1 MSFLLRV
8 LFVAYVAA
16 TALHVG
22 WILAHEPFV
31 FDAWNVAI
39 ATESK
44 PFSAGNLFDFWWHEY
59 THSNP
64 RIGQPLTYLA
74 YKLEDFAV
82 VASPLAHLAI
92 ALAAF
97 VLGTGRWPAWSRG
110 RDLALVAIA
119 IGTTWFALPELGKT
133 LFNRAYGANYAY
145 GAAIQLWFLV
155 PLRVAREG
163 RAAPLWCLAYLLAG
177 VIAGMANEH
186 TGPTLCAFVVGYA
199 WWIKRRTGE
208 RPILAWAGALGVIAG
223 FAAIFFAPGQ
233 GERYDGLANRMT
245 LAGRLLHR
253 GVSGNLEIL
262 SGLVAAAA
270 PLLALIVI
278 VLVVSRR
285 ARGDDAES
293 QRTPLALV
301 GLALAASVAIT
312 MTLFVS
318 PKLGSRFFLFPMGL
332 LLAGFMALA
341 DAALVTRVR
350 LMPFVVLA
358 VAASVYAGVRTVPLY
373 TRVARASDAR
383 LAALAAAPAGGVF
396 TAESF
401 EQVSDSW
408 WFLGDDLRDVRKREL
423 VARYFGLG
431 GVVFRAYDVDAPLGI
446 TDVRL
451 AARCRPATAPCLES
465 DAWFERGG
473 YRGIDLPAL
482 HRQLGVAVDRLR
494 AEPGGDTLE
503 QLDVEVGFAGARP
516 QLPRERLLLARWTRD
531 GLAAHAGAVRT
542 TRSKARE
549 VVVPPSLAGTGRDV
563 YLYEVGGAVTRLGTT
578 DAPLKTYVPAKN
590 GVNWALACDATECVV
605 FAVLKIGR

>member
-1 MSFLLRV
+1 MSGLLRA

-16 TALHVG
+16 TAIHVG

-39 ATESK
+39 ATEGK
-44 PFSAGNLFDFWWHEY
+44 PFSAENLFEFWWHEY

-97 VLGTGRWPAWSRG
+97 VLGAGRLPAWSRG

-155 PLRVAREG
+155 PLRLARDG
-163 RAAPLWCLAYLLAG
+163 RAGPLWCLAYLVAG
-177 VIAGMANEH
+177 AIAGMANEH
-186 TGPTLCAFVVGYA
+186 TGPTLCAFLVGHA
-199 WWIKRRTGE
+199 WWIGRRTGE
-208 RPILAWAGALGVIAG
+208 RPTLAWAGAAGMIAG

-233 GERYDGLANRMT
+233 GERYDGLAQRMT

-253 GVSGNLEIL
+253 GISGNLEIL

-270 PLLALIVI
+270 PLLALIV
-278 VLVVSRR
+278 VVTVTSRR
-285 ARGDDAES
+285 ARDDREES
-293 QRTPLALV
+293 LRTPFAIV
-301 GLALAASVAIT
+301 GLALVASVTIA

-318 PKLGSRFFLFPMGL
+318 PKLGSRFFLFPMAL
-332 LLAGFMALA
+332 LLAGFIALA
-341 DAALVTRVR
+341 DAVLVTRLR
-350 LMPFVVLA
+350 MLPFVVVALA
-358 VAASVYAGVRTVPLY
+358 SSAYAAVRTVPLY
-373 TRVARASDAR
+373 TRVARAGDVR
-383 LAALAAAPAGGVF
+383 IAALAAAPPGSVF

-401 EQVSDSW
+401 EQVGDSW

-423 VARYFGLG
+423 VAQYFGLG
-431 GVVFRAYDVDAPLGI
+431 GVVFRAFDVDAPLGI

-451 AARCRPATAPCLES
+451 ASRCRPETSRCLE
-465 DAWFERGG
+465 DDRWFERGG

-482 HRQLGVAVDRLR
+482 HRQLSTAIDRLR
-494 AEPGGDTLE
+494 LQPGGDTLE
-503 QLDVEVGFAGARP
+503 QLDVEIEFAGARP
-516 QLPRERLLLARWTRD
+516 PLPRERLLLARWTSA
-531 GLAAHAGAVRT
+531 GLVAHAGAIRT
-542 TRSKARE
+542 TRGKARE
-549 VVVPPSLAGTGRDV
+549 VVVPRSLAGTGREV
-563 YLYEVGGAVTRLGTT
+563 YLYEVGGPVTRLGTT
-578 DAPLKTYVPAKN
+578 DAPLKPYVPSKN
-590 GVNWALACDATECVV
+590 GVSWALACDRIECFVV
-605 FAVLKIGR
+605 AVVKIGR